1 MKIVVTFVLLG
12 LFCSSAF
19 AETIT
24 LKSGNVITAKILERA
39 DDYVKV
45 DFNDVILT
53 YYKDEILSIESDPV
67 PFLAPVIDLPRSS
80 ALEST
85 NQSISNLIEKVSQS
99 VVVVEVRKANSKIE
113 GTGFFISSD
122 GLIVTNLHVVFK
134 ASSIQIRTK
143 NGSTYPAR
151 MVTNYNDQL
160 DICVLK
166 INIANSP
173 ALPLGDSDQ
182 LKRGQIIFTIG
193 HREGSRYQTSSGP
206 FVEKVMIDGEENLKS
221 NFVSGHGNSGGPILD
236 QNGTIVGIS
245 KAYSPDTGHN
255 FGIPI
260 NVAKRFLNYN
270 DALTIEDFNKQISPA
285 NELTYT
291 GQGILLEG
299 RYGEALDYFKK
310 ALALDSNYLKAWVGS
325 AKAYRL
331 MLMEEEELAAW
342 QEIHQRDSANVQAY
356 VRIGKISLNR
366 GLIDAAIENLQKAI
380 DLATQSADV
389 YGDLGYAYGQKG
401 NLAQAIVAYKMA
413 IQLDPQNGDSHYNL
427 AVAYFNKRAFK
438 SARIYSDKAMSLGYA
453 VPESFIAELKKNEK
467 YGNSFEVK

>member
-1 MKIVVTFVLLG
+1 MKFIFPLILISLL
-12 LFCSSAF
+12 CPSAF

-24 LKSGNVITAKILERA
+24 LKSGNVITARILERA
-39 DDYVKV
+39 DDYIKV
-45 DFNDVILT
+45 DFDDVTLT
-53 YYKDEILSIESDPV
+53 YYKDEILSIAPDPV
-67 PFLAPVIDLPRSS
+67 PVIVPVVDLPKPSS
-80 ALEST
+80 FEST
-85 NQSISNLIEKVSQS
+85 NQNISNLIEKVSQS
-99 VVVVEVRKANSKIE
+99 VVVVEAKKTNSKIE
-113 GTGFFISSD
+113 GTGFFISDD

-134 ASSIQIRTK
+134 AASIQIRTK
-143 NGSTYPAR
+143 NGSTYPAQ
-151 MVTNYNDQL
+151 MVTNYNDEL

-173 ALPLGDSDQ
+173 ALPLGDSNQ
-182 LKRGQIIFTIG
+182 LKRGQIVFTIG

-206 FVEKVMIDGEENLKS
+206 FVEKVIIDGEENLKS

-236 QNGTIVGIS
+236 QSGAIVGIS

-260 NVAKRFLNYN
+260 NVAKNFLNYN
-270 DALTIEDFNKQISPA
+270 HALTIEDFNKQISPA

-299 RYGEALDYFKK
+299 RYGEALNYFKK
-310 ALALDSNYLKAWVGS
+310 ALALDPNYLKAWVGS

-342 QEIHQRDSANVQAY
+342 QEIHRRDPANIQAY
-356 VRIGKISLNR
+356 VRMGKISLNR
-366 GLIDAAIENLQKAI
+366 SLIDAAIENLQKATE
-380 DLATQSADV
+380 LATQTADV

-401 NLAQAIVAYKMA
+401 KLAQAIVAYKMA
-413 IQLDPQNGDSHYNL
+413 IKLDPQNGDSHYNL

-438 SARIYSDKAMSLGYA
+438 SAKIYSDKAKGLGYA
-453 VPESFIAELKKNEK
+453 VPESFITELQKNEK